1 VPSLTVSEPA
11 LVRLNDL
18 SPVALDRARKYLTF
32 EDGGIAYLLSKH
44 RKNFRW
50 KRNDPEGWEAHK
62 EELDAKRKRCA
73 LFEDS
78 RGFYTY
84 SGLADELSQALVCGA
99 PVERPLVA
107 PEPRGMPWE
116 HEPEHEARYYQDGAE
131 KALLEAMHGAIE
143 LGTGLGKSRILLDL
157 THHLGLRT
165 LIVAPSASILT
176 QLVKDFERALGK
188 RYVGQYGDGKKKF
201 DRQVTIATFQ
211 SLTRL
216 APGDEAWEELSKCE
230 AFMVDESHMC
240 PASTLEKVCMGVARD
255 AKYRFFVSATQ
266 VRGDGSAIVLRGI
279 IGRVVYTMSV
289 AEGVD
294 QGFLAKPHFK
304 MIRVPSQDADGNWDR
319 FESLDIMK
327 MTRKHHY
334 YNPRIIEKAAKMA
347 NMAVQ
352 HLKHKVLIQ
361 VEEIGQFKELLRHLE
376 HEPRFAHGAAASDPD
391 LRGKVPEKYW
401 KSDPAALAEAFNNEE
416 FPILVGTSCIGVGT
430 DIKVPETII
439 NLMGGCSNVGI
450 PQAVG
455 RGTRR
460 HVFKDG
466 HRKSQFN
473 FIDFVPMLRTR
484 SFNDTP
490 ETQDEKVDATQS
502 PMYRHGLMR
511 AKMYQDLYPNVR
523 WV

>member
-1 VPSLTVSEPA
+1 MPTLTVSEPA
-11 LVRLNDL
+11 IVRLNDL
-18 SPVALDRARKYLTF
+18 SPVALERARRYLTF
-32 EDGGIAYLLSKH
+32 EDGGIAYLLAKH

-62 EELDAKRKRCA
+62 EELDSKRKRCA
-73 LFEDS
+73 LFEDG

-84 SGLADELSQALVCGA
+84 SGLADELSQALVCDA
-99 PVERPLVA
+99 PVQRLLTA
-107 PEPRGMPWE
+107 PEAQGMAWE
-116 HEPEHEARYYQDGAE
+116 HEPEHEARYYQDEAE
-131 KALLEAMHGAIE
+131 KALLDAVHGAIE
-143 LGTGLGKSRILLDL
+143 MGTGLGKSRILLDL

-165 LIVAPSASILT
+165 LIVAPSTSILT

-188 RYVGQYGDGKKKF
+188 RRVGQYGDGKKKY

-216 APGDEAWEELSKCE
+216 EPGDEAWQELAKAE
-230 AFMVDESHMC
+230 VFMVDESHMC
-240 PASTLEKVCMGVARD
+240 PASTLEKVCTGVARD

-279 IGRVVYTMSV
+279 IGRVVYSMSV

-294 QGFLAKPHFK
+294 KGFLARPHFK
-304 MIRVPSQDADGNWDR
+304 MVRVPSQDADGNWDK
-319 FESLDIMK
+319 FESLDITK

-361 VEEIGQFKELLRHLE
+361 VEEIGQFQHLLRHLE
-376 HEPRFAHGAAASDPD
+376 NEPRFAHGAAASDPD
-391 LRGKVPEKYW
+391 LRKKLPEKYW
-401 KSDPAALAEAFNNEE
+401 KSDPAELAEAFNNEE
-416 FPILVGTSCIGVGT
+416 FPVLVGTSCIGVGT

-439 NLMGGCSNVGI
+439 NLMGGCSPIGI

-460 HVFKDG
+460 HTFGDG
-466 HRKSQFN
+466 RRKTQFN
-473 FIDFVPMLRTR
+473 FIDFVPLLRTK
-484 SFNDTP
+484 SYNDMP
-490 ETQDEKVDATQS
+490 ETQDEKADAIPS

-511 AKMYQDLYPNVR
+511 AKMYKDLYPDVR